1 MNAILDALLPILL
14 IIAAGHGVARLG
26 ILTAEQWRG
35 VERIAY
41 FLLFPAMIISTVAK
55 TDFKTLPAVNMG
67 IVLVLSVVVM
77 AGVLLA
83 LRPVL
88 HRALGIDGA
97 RFTSVFQ
104 GAVRW
109 NGFVALAIA
118 GKLLGPDGIS
128 LIAVALVVLSPLVN
142 LACVFVFSRFV
153 GGQAPS
159 AGKIL
164 LDLGCNP
171 FIWSTLVG
179 LAFSV
184 TGSTLPEVA
193 SSTLEMLG
201 AAALPVGI
209 VCSGARLEPRT
220 LRRPGP
226 ALTIATT
233 LRLFIMPA
241 FGFIFAMIAG
251 LAHDALS
258 AVMIALSVPAG
269 GGAYL
274 LSRQLGG
281 DARLMAEI
289 LTLQTLAAAATMPVI
304 FLLVA

>member
-1 MNAILDALLPILL
+1 MSAILDALLPVLL
-14 IIAAGHGVARLG
+14 IIAAGHVVARLG
-26 ILTAEQWRG
+26 IITGEQWRG

-41 FLLFPAMIISTVAK
+41 FLLFPAMIISTVAQ
-55 TDFKTLPAVNMG
+55 TDFKTLPTVHMSV
-67 IVLVLSVVVM
+67 VLVLSILVM

-88 HRALGIDGA
+88 HSVLGIEGA

-109 NGFVALAIA
+109 NSFVALAIA

-128 LIAVALVVLSPLVN
+128 LIAVAFVVVNPLVN
-142 LACVFVFSRFV
+142 LACVFALSRFV

-159 AGKIL
+159 AGKLL
-164 LDLGCNP
+164 LDLIGNP

-179 LAFSV
+179 LGLNV
-184 TGSTLPEVA
+184 TGSTLPEVV

-209 VCSGARLEPRT
+209 VCFGARLEPRT

-226 ALTIATT
+226 ALMIATT
-233 LRLFIMPA
+233 LRLLVMPA
-241 FGFIFAMIAG
+241 FGFSFAMITG
-251 LAHDALS
+251 LVHEALL

-274 LSRQLGG
+274 LARQRGG
-281 DARLMAEI
+281 DAVLMAEI